1 MPHQTDDA
9 PQTAS
14 ADEPGRGSARPTFAG
29 APAGWP
35 TPDPNLLEDG
45 RPVVPA
51 FPRDAVPQPWREWV
65 RDTADGAGAPVDYGT
80 QAVLA
85 RSRACA
91 GPV

>member
-1 MPHQTDDA
+1 MPADTHEQRIGTMPHQTDDA

-35 TPDPNLLEDG
+35 TPDPSLLEDG

-51 FPRDAVPQPWREWV
+51 FPLDAVPQPWREWV
-65 RDTADGAGAPVDYGT
+65 SDTAGGAGAPVD
-80 QAVLA
+80 
-85 RSRACA
+85 
-91 GPV
+91 